1 MSKTS
6 STRRS
11 RADKLAESSSS
22 SSLSLSAKGVVAP
35 PDVVYKLSK
44 KIAQLTKVIYYLN
57 TKNED
62 HTTEIQSLAEAYEDE
77 IQEVIEDGQSRIQ
90 VLQSKVED
98 GDLKLRAHEEVIQSY
113 VETISMHEAGLDTLR
128 QRVAELEDS
137 LDEAEREKIE
147 TARKHE
153 EQLQE
158 MEKTV
163 KLRCKEE
170 EETSGIRA
178 NYESMLQEH
187 ADKHEK
193 ELEEVKRQGLIDLE
207 ALRAEYI
214 KKLQAVNDDR
224 QKLDDNL
231 KDAVSTVKTRHQ
243 DEIKFQQ
250 QEIKQLRQALDDQI
264 KDSTAQIKTLETRLT
279 ASYEQEHERLQ
290 DSQAV
295 LKETKQALQQKG
307 DQVLELEGELNQTT
321 IKLRDSRIKLEDYSS
336 RISSLEKDIA
346 TMVTKLNIA
355 DERTR
360 NLEML
365 SNAKEKQLADLSVA
379 LTQEADDK
387 ARIKSDLDA
396 LTAQHQTTL
405 ETLNKLQEE
414 MKLNDAEKME
424 NERKFLAQG
433 VLNANLSAFPSCTA
447 KAYEE
452 LEQQM
457 QAERLKHEELLAT
470 SLTLQKRELQ
480 AAFTVEMSDQ
490 LSEAQRKHDEALQK
504 KVHEIVDLQQQFMD
518 HREASERQME
528 QLQRAAKDTEEAL
541 KELLKTKEKE
551 MADLAH
557 NLEGVTSTLEDKMME
572 ISKHLITIQHQSE
585 TIRGLEVDKADLFQ
599 KMVHIDEQIRTEM
612 RDNFEKEK
620 LDLADAWDLEAKLEN
635 QRLRDSLNQGH
646 AQDLQAAMAQKE
658 KEHEE
663 QVQAIRLTQQKEIA
677 KMQRMVSNAEG
688 TAANLENEKA
698 LLLKQIQ
705 DMGRKHREELIIL
718 AEKHDNAL
726 QEARRAWE
734 IEVQSRET
742 QLKVASTIALAQLEK
757 KLQTEREEAE
767 VAHKR
772 QLDDLRAF
780 HTMSNMAAKKEAEA
794 LRLVEANNLKM
805 EFEQEMLALRQRL
818 LEDRNAKVAE
828 IQQAHAAELQNL
840 EKQHRSEINSK
851 EDAIKSLHEEVIA
864 LKSSEEAL
872 RTTVTEQLH
881 VIEQLRED
889 VDAGVAEI
897 ADIREESESR
907 LNAFREDL
915 LDQQKQE
922 ISCNNEQH
930 IEEVQQMLR
939 EFEQAQTY
947 LKRQIATQK
956 NQLHE
961 ADIKYINREP
971 READV
976 QRIAQLEEDLRQA
989 KQIIEALMEEL
1000 QYYKLELN
1008 NREANFNKIFNK
1020 APVVGVIQP
1029 IGLSTRQ
1036 NKSNSRS
1043 YPSLNSSRLPP
1054 LQPAPPA

>member
-1 MSKTS
+1 MLVAEHLSI
-6 STRRS
+6 RRS
-11 RADKLAESSSS
+11 RGDKLAESSSS
-22 SSLSLSAKGVVAP
+22 SSLSLSAKGVAAP

-77 IQEVIEDGQSRIQ
+77 IQEVVEDGQSRIQ

-98 GDLKLRAHEEVIQSY
+98 GELKLRAHEEVIQSY
-113 VETISMHEAGLDTLR
+113 LETISTHEAGLDTLR

-137 LDEAEREKIE
+137 LNEAEREKIE
-147 TARKHE
+147 TARTHE

-170 EETSGIRA
+170 EEASGLRS
-178 NYESMLQEH
+178 NYESMLQEQS
-187 ADKHEK
+187 DKHEK
-193 ELEEVKRQGLIDLE
+193 ELEEVKRQSLVDLE
-207 ALRAEYI
+207 ALRAEYT

-224 QKLDDNL
+224 QKLDDSL
-231 KDAVSTVKTRHQ
+231 KDAVSTVKSRHQ

-250 QEIKQLRQALDDQI
+250 QEIKQLRQALDDQV

-279 ASYEQEHERLQ
+279 AAYEQEHERLLE
-290 DSQAV
+290 SQAA
-295 LKETKQALQQKG
+295 LKETKQTLQQKG
-307 DQVLELEGELNQTT
+307 DQALELEGELNQTT
-321 IKLRDSRIKLEDYSS
+321 IKLRDSKIKLEDYSN

-379 LTQEADDK
+379 LTQEADEK
-387 ARIKSDLDA
+387 ASIKSDLDA

-405 ETLNKLQEE
+405 ATLNKLQEE
-414 MKLNDAEKME
+414 MKLYDAEKME
-424 NERKFLAQG
+424 NERKFLAQ
-433 VLNANLSAFPSCTA
+433 A

-470 SLTLQKRELQ
+470 SLTLQKSELQ
-480 AAFTVEMSDQ
+480 AAFTAEMSEQ
-490 LSEAQRKHDEALQK
+490 LLEAQRKHDEALQK
-504 KVHEIVDLQQQFMD
+504 KVQEIVDLQQQFAD

-557 NLEGVTSTLEDKMME
+557 HLEDVTSTLEDRMME

-658 KEHEE
+658 KDHEE

-688 TAANLENEKA
+688 TAANLEKEKA
-698 LLLKQIQ
+698 LLQKQIQ
-705 DMGRKHREELIIL
+705 DMGRKYREELILL

-757 KLQTEREEAE
+757 KLQTEREEAD

-840 EKQHRSEINSK
+840 EKQHSSEINSK
-851 EDAIKSLHEEVIA
+851 EDAIKSLHEEVIS
-864 LKSSEEAL
+864 LKSIGEAL
-872 RTTVTEQLH
+872 RTKVTEQLN

-889 VDAGVAEI
+889 VDARVAEI
-897 ADIREESESR
+897 EDLREESESK
-907 LNAFREDL
+907 LAALREDL

-922 ISCNNEQH
+922 ISRNNEQH

-939 EFEQAQTY
+939 EFEHAQTY
-947 LKRQIATQK
+947 LKKQIATQK

-971 READV
+971 REVDV

-1054 LQPAPPA
+1054 LPTPQPAPPA